1 MTRVLK
7 TQRLEIWKNRPKLS
21 QHSTAST
28 ASWALVSV
36 AASKAGA
43 TAARRSPKSAG
54 GAKPYARHCPFTGD
68 DRHRHPRQIVV
79 ASPPSPSNDC
89 RSPAADAATAAR
101 LGQLYWEAPR
111 LRRAPRDSPR
121 RAHRGT
127 VFSADVAPIL
137 ALSGSAQPSNALSD
151 MGYYIAERSYTKVKS
166 ALLRY
171 TLLSLSWAFLSRS
184 CLNILFFSMGNFE
197 YASVA
202 LHYWEY
208 TSLHNGQNRPLSCYF
223 VL

>member
-1 MTRVLK
+1 MSPWLELVFAPALGRLKRAFCNSSILVELSKNKLLFSSNEIQFNKAKRLPLMKSNQTKPSRMTRNNFQIVFSLFFTVLCTVSRKGFNKKIQEKQNKPGHNTQGYVHALVMTRVLK

-28 ASWALVSV
+28 ASWALVSA

-43 TAARRSPKSAG
+43 AAAARRSPKSAG

-101 LGQLYWEAPR
+101 LGQLY
-111 LRRAPRDSPR
+111 
-121 RAHRGT
+121 
-127 VFSADVAPIL
+127 
-137 ALSGSAQPSNALSD
+137 
-151 MGYYIAERSYTKVKS
+151 
-166 ALLRY
+166 
-171 TLLSLSWAFLSRS
+171 
-184 CLNILFFSMGNFE
+184 
-197 YASVA
+197 
-202 LHYWEY
+202 
-208 TSLHNGQNRPLSCYF
+208 
-223 VL
+223 

>member
-28 ASWALVSV
+28 ASWALVSA

-43 TAARRSPKSAG
+43 AAARRSPKSAG

-111 LRRAPRDSPR
+111 LRRAPRDSLR
-121 RAHRGT
+121 RARTGAPC
-127 VFSADVAPIL
+127 FSADVAPIL

-151 MGYYIAERSYTKVKS
+151 MGYYIAEQRSYTKVKS

-184 CLNILFFSMGNFE
+184 CLNVRFFFRWGILSMP
-197 YASVA
+197 
-202 LHYWEY
+202 
-208 TSLHNGQNRPLSCYF
+208 R
-223 VL
+223 